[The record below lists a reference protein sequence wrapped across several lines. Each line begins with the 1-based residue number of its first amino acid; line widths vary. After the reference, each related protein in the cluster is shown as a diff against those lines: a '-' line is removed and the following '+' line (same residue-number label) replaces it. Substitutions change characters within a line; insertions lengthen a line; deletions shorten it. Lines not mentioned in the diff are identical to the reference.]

1 MDTINSVQFSNHTGY
16 SAGVRG
22 QILDDS
28 QLQELIDGL
37 DANGIN
43 KYSHIIN
50 GYIGSKWEYS
60 FNSQTSFTSLLQELS
75 DQAGLRGVPP
85 EVRVPRPDLRV

>member
-1 MDTINSVQFSNHTGY
+1 MSEQRRMCSHKSHLCPQVDTINSVQFSNHTGY

-37 DANGIN
+37 DANNIN
-43 KYSHIIN
+43 SYSHIIN
-50 GYIGSKWEYS
+50 GYIGSRW
-60 FNSQTSFTSLLQELS
+60 
-75 DQAGLRGVPP
+75 G
-85 EVRVPRPDLRV
+85 

>member
-1 MDTINSVQFSNHTGY
+1 MSEQRQLCSHKSHLCLQVDTINSVQFSNHTGY

-37 DANGIN
+37 DANNIN
-43 KYSHIIN
+43 SYSHIIN
-50 GYIGSKWEYS
+50 GYIGSRW
-60 FNSQTSFTSLLQELS
+60 
-75 DQAGLRGVPP
+75 G
-85 EVRVPRPDLRV
+85 

>member
-37 DANGIN
+37 DANNIN

-50 GYIGSKWEYS
+50 GYIGSKYIIIIS
-60 FNSQTSFTSLLQELS
+60 CNGSSSYYFFVSGAF
-75 DQAGLRGVPP
+75 
-85 EVRVPRPDLRV
+85 

>member
-1 MDTINSVQFSNHTGY
+1 MSKILEFAQSFFQVDTINSVQFSNHTGY

-37 DANGIN
+37 DANNIN

-50 GYIGSKWEYS
+50 GYIGSKY
-60 FNSQTSFTSLLQELS
+60 TYLL
-75 DQAGLRGVPP
+75 V
-85 EVRVPRPDLRV
+85 